1 MLKAYQYRLYPKKS
15 QVTVLN
21 QTLEQCRMV
30 YNRVLAIR
38 KDAWEQEQK
47 RIGYYETKK
56 LLPEWKEEYPS
67 LKNVHSQVLQD
78 VVMRV
83 DRAYKAF
90 FRRVKSGE
98 NPGYPRFKQ
107 FGRYDSITYTQS
119 GFELDGQWLV
129 LSKVGAVP
137 VITHRSFEGTV
148 KTCTIR
154 RSCTGK
160 WYASITVDIGE
171 IPVQT
176 AEKPAV
182 GIDLGLTNFVAM
194 SNGELIPSPK
204 FFRQDE
210 SVLARAQCRLSKLTK
225 GTPERKRS
233 LMIVS
238 KIHEKIANR
247 RSDFAHKLS
256 RDLVDRFSTI
266 VFEDLNTKGMVKN
279 RYLSKSISDVA
290 WNQLVQMTQNKAVE
304 AGSRVVLVDPYN
316 TSQVCSGCGQIVK
329 KELNIRVHQC
339 PFCGLSIDRDVN
351 AALNILGLGLQ
362 SGACTTSTVH
372 VRCPRIYSRE

>member
-1 MLKAYQYRLYPKKS
+1 MKAYQYRLYPKKS

-21 QTLEQCRMV
+21 QTLEQCRMI

-38 KDAWEQEQK
+38 KDTWELEQK
-47 RIGYYETKK
+47 HVGYYETKR
-56 LLPEWKEEYPS
+56 LLPEWKIEYPS

-78 VVMRV
+78 VVTRV
-83 DRAYKAF
+83 DMVYKAF

-98 NPGYPRFKQ
+98 KPGHPRFKQ

-119 GFELDGQWLV
+119 GFELDGQRLV

-137 VITHRSFEGTV
+137 IITHRTFEGDV

-171 IPVQT
+171 VPVRT
-176 AEKPAV
+176 IEKSAI

-194 SNGELIPSPK
+194 SNGELVKSPK
-204 FFRQDE
+204 FFREDE
-210 SVLARAQCRLSKLTK
+210 PILARAQRRLSKQVR
-225 GTPERKRS
+225 GTPERGRS

-256 RDLVDRFSTI
+256 RDLVDRFGVI
-266 VFEDLNTKGMVKN
+266 VFEDLNTKGMVRN
-279 RYLSKSISDVA
+279 HYLAKSISDVA
-290 WNQLVQMTQNKAVE
+290 WNQLVQMTRNKAVE

-316 TSQVCSGCGQIVK
+316 TSQRCSSCGQIVK
-329 KELNIRVHQC
+329 KELNVRVHQC

>member
-1 MLKAYQYRLYPKKS
+1 MKAYQYRLYPKKS

-21 QTLEQCRMV
+21 QTLEQCRMI

-38 KDAWEQEQK
+38 KDAWELEQK
-47 RIGYYETKK
+47 HVGYYETKR
-56 LLPEWKEEYPS
+56 LLPEWKIEYPS

-78 VVMRV
+78 VVTRV
-83 DRAYKAF
+83 DMAYKAF

-98 NPGYPRFKQ
+98 KPGHPRFKQ

-119 GFELDGQWLV
+119 GFELDGQRLV

-137 VITHRSFEGTV
+137 IITHRTFEGDV

-160 WYASITVDIGE
+160 WYASIIVDIGE
-171 IPVQT
+171 VPVRT
-176 AEKPAV
+176 IEKSAI

-194 SNGELIPSPK
+194 SNGELVKSPK
-204 FFRQDE
+204 FFREDE
-210 SVLARAQCRLSKLTK
+210 PILARAQRRLSKQVR
-225 GTPERKRS
+225 GTPERGRS

-256 RDLVDRFSTI
+256 RDLVDRFGVI
-266 VFEDLNTKGMVKN
+266 VFEDLNTKGMVRN
-279 RYLSKSISDVA
+279 HYLAKSISDVA
-290 WNQLVQMTQNKAVE
+290 WNQLVQMTRNKAVE

-316 TSQVCSGCGQIVK
+316 TSQRCSSCGQIVK
-329 KELNIRVHQC
+329 KELNVRVHQC

>member
-1 MLKAYQYRLYPKKS
+1 MI
-15 QVTVLN
+15 
-21 QTLEQCRMV
+21 

-38 KDAWEQEQK
+38 KDAWELEQK
-47 RIGYYETKK
+47 HVGYYETKR
-56 LLPEWKEEYPS
+56 LLPEWKIEYPS

-78 VVMRV
+78 VVTRV
-83 DRAYKAF
+83 DMAYKAF

-98 NPGYPRFKQ
+98 KPGHPRFKQ

-119 GFELDGQWLV
+119 GFELDGQRLV

-137 VITHRSFEGTV
+137 IITHRTFEGDV

-171 IPVQT
+171 VPVRT
-176 AEKPAV
+176 IEKSAI

-194 SNGELIPSPK
+194 SNGELVKSPK
-204 FFRQDE
+204 FFREDE
-210 SVLARAQCRLSKLTK
+210 PILARAQRRLSKQVR
-225 GTPERKRS
+225 GTPERGRS

-256 RDLVDRFSTI
+256 RDLVDRFGVI
-266 VFEDLNTKGMVKN
+266 VFEDLNTKGMVRN
-279 RYLSKSISDVA
+279 HYLAKSISDVA
-290 WNQLVQMTQNKAVE
+290 WNQLVQMTRNKAVE

-316 TSQVCSGCGQIVK
+316 TSQRCSSCGQIVK
-329 KELNIRVHQC
+329 KELNVRVHQC

>member
-1 MLKAYQYRLYPKKS
+1 
-15 QVTVLN
+15 
-21 QTLEQCRMV
+21 MV

-38 KDAWEQEQK
+38 KDAWGQEQK
-47 RIGYYETKK
+47 HVGYYETKK
-56 LLPEWKEEYPS
+56 LLPEWKVEYPS

-78 VVMRV
+78 VVTRV
-83 DRAYKAF
+83 DKAYKAF

-98 NPGYPRFKQ
+98 KPGHPRFKQ

-119 GFELDGQWLV
+119 GFELDGQRLV

-137 VITHRSFEGTV
+137 IITHRTFEGDA

-154 RSCTGK
+154 RSSTGK

-171 IPVQT
+171 VPVRT
-176 AEKPAV
+176 IEKPAI

-194 SNGELIPSPK
+194 SNGELVKSPK
-204 FFRQDE
+204 FFREDE
-210 SVLARAQCRLSKLTK
+210 PILARAQRRLSKQVR
-225 GTPERKRS
+225 GTPERRRS

-256 RDLVDRFSTI
+256 RDLVDRFGVI
-266 VFEDLNTKGMVKN
+266 VFEDLNTKGMVRN
-279 RYLSKSISDVA
+279 HYLAKSISDVA

-316 TSQVCSGCGQIVK
+316 TSQRCSGCGQIVK

-339 PFCGLSIDRDVN
+339 PFCGLSIDRDIN

-372 VRCPRIYSRE
+372 VRCPRIYSWE